1 MRKLLLV
8 LVTLLA
14 LVKAPDFL
22 PAYRDYRVVDF
33 STLVRIFD
41 FAPRKEAFAE
51 LQWNGREDVE
61 LAAGKGVHPLATP
74 DKSLEAFFGALRRA
88 EAKQDNGVV
97 RIVHYGDSPTT
108 ADLITA
114 DIRQMLQT
122 QFGDAGHG
130 YHLIAKPWAW
140 YEHRG
145 VSVDADGWTVEPANQ
160 SELQDGIFGLGGV
173 TFLGPPGAMARFKIT
188 AEEQIEVHA
197 WRRPGGGRLSVYSGG
212 MRLGE
217 IDTQAAQSQEA
228 FATFSLPANAKQVE
242 LRVSSGM
249 VRLFGVEFGK
259 SQPGIIYSSLGV
271 NGAHV
276 GMLATRFRED
286 HWTRSLQHVKP
297 DLVVLNYG
305 TNESTSMEFVDS
317 SYEKTLRTAIARVR
331 KALPKSSLLIMSPMD
346 RGQREMSGTIG
357 TVPAL
362 RKVVAIQ
369 AKVAADTKVAFF
381 NTFEAM
387 GGEGTMGRWYL
398 AEPRMVG
405 ADLIHPMPSGAKL
418 VGNLFFKAV
427 LDSYNRYKVKTLR
440 QQFSNKSATIKASGA
455 GTTSPVP
462 LPRAQ

>member
-1 MRKLLLV
+1 MKRILLV
-8 LVTLLA
+8 LATLLV

-22 PAYRDYRVVDF
+22 PYYQDYKVFDF

-41 FAPRKEAFAE
+41 FAPRKEE
-51 LQWNGREDVE
+51 LALLEWNGRDE
-61 LAAGKGVHPLATP
+61 LELSAGKGVHPLSQP
-74 DKSLEAFFGALRRA
+74 DKSLDAFFSALRRA
-88 EAKQDNGVV
+88 ETKQENGVV

-114 DIRQMLQT
+114 DIRQMLQA

-145 VSVDADGWTVEPANQ
+145 ISVDADGWTVEPANG
-160 SELQDGIFGLGGV
+160 SELQDGLYGLGGV
-173 TFLGPPGAMARFKIT
+173 TFIGPPGAVARFRI
-188 AEEQIEVHA
+188 ASEEQVEVHA
-197 WRRPGGGRLSVYSGG
+197 WRQPGGGRLSVYSSGL
-212 MRLGE
+212 RLGE
-217 IDTQAAQSQEA
+217 IDTQAAQPQEA
-228 FATFSLPANAKQVE
+228 FATFSLPEKAKSVE
-242 LRVSSGM
+242 LRVTSGT
-249 VRLFGVEFGK
+249 VRLFGAEFGK
-259 SQPGIIYSSLGV
+259 AQPGVIYSSLGV

-286 HWTRSLQHVKP
+286 HWSRILQHVKP

-305 TNESTSMEFVDS
+305 TNESTSMQFVDS
-317 SYEKTLRTAIARVR
+317 AYEKTLRTAITRVR
-331 KALPKSSLLIMSPMD
+331 KALPKSSVLIMSPMD
-346 RGQREMSGTIG
+346 RGQREMSGAIG

-398 AEPRMVG
+398 KEPRMVG
-405 ADLIHPMPSGAKL
+405 ADLIHPMPSGAKI

-440 QQFSNKSATIKASGA
+440 AMIKGNGASTNSA
-455 GTTSPVP
+455 VP
-462 LPRAQ
+462 HAVPQPRAQ

>member
-1 MRKLLLV
+1 VKKTLLV
-8 LVTLLA
+8 LATLLV
-14 LVKAPDFL
+14 LVKAPDFI
-22 PAYRDYRVVDF
+22 PYYKDYKVFDF
-33 STLVRIFD
+33 ATLVNIFD
-41 FAPRKEAFAE
+41 FAPRKEALAE
-51 LQWNGREDVE
+51 LRWNGRDDVE
-61 LAAGKGVHPLATP
+61 LASGKGVHPLSLP
-74 DKSLEAFFGALRRA
+74 DKSFDAFFAALRRA
-88 EAKQDNGVV
+88 ETKQDNGVV
-97 RIVHYGDSPTT
+97 RVVHYGDSPTT

-145 VSVDADGWTVEPANQ
+145 ISVDADGWTVEAANQ
-160 SELQDGIFGLGGV
+160 SELQDGLYGLGGA
-173 TFLGPPGAMARFKIT
+173 TFIGPPGAVARFKVPN
-188 AEEQIEVHA
+188 EEQVEVHA
-197 WRRPGGGRLSVYSGG
+197 WRQPGGGRLSVYSGG
-212 MRLGE
+212 IRLGE
-217 IDTQAAQSQEA
+217 IDTQAAQQQEG
-228 FATFSLPANAKQVE
+228 FASFTLPEKAKSVE
-242 LRVSSGM
+242 LRVTSGT

-259 SQPGIIYSSLGV
+259 AQPGVIYSSLGV
-271 NGAHV
+271 NGAHI

-286 HWTRSLQHVKP
+286 HWSRILQHVKP

-331 KALPKSSLLIMSPMD
+331 KALPKSSILIMSPMD
-346 RGQREMSGTIG
+346 RGQREMSGQIG

-398 AEPRMVG
+398 SEPRMVG

-440 QQFSNKSATIKASGA
+440 AMIKGSGA
-455 GTTSPVP
+455 STNPAMP
-462 LPRAQ
+462 KPRSQ

>member
-1 MRKLLLV
+1 MQRILLV
-8 LVTLLA
+8 LATLLV
-14 LVKAPDFL
+14 LVKAPDFI
-22 PAYRDYRVVDF
+22 PYYKDYQVFDL

-41 FAPRKEAFAE
+41 FQPRKEALAE
-51 LQWNGREDVE
+51 LQWNGRDDVE
-61 LAAGKGVHPLATP
+61 LAASKGVHPLTTP
-74 DKSLEAFFGALRRA
+74 DKSLEAFFAALRRA
-88 EAKQDNGVV
+88 ETKQENGIV

-140 YEHRG
+140 YAHRG
-145 VSVDADGWTVEPANQ
+145 VSVDSDGWTVEAANQ
-160 SELQDGIFGLGGV
+160 PESHDGIFGLGGA
-173 TFLGPPGAMARFKIT
+173 TFIGPPGAVARFKIPN
-188 AEEQIEVHA
+188 EEQVEVHA
-197 WRRPGGGRLSVYSGG
+197 WRQPGGGRLSVHSGG
-212 MRLGE
+212 LRLGE
-217 IDTQAAQSQEA
+217 IDTQAAQPQEA

-242 LRVSSGM
+242 LRVTSGT
-249 VRLFGVEFGK
+249 VRLFGVQFGK
-259 SQPGIIYSSLGV
+259 AQPGVMYSSLGV
-271 NGAHV
+271 NGAHI
-276 GMLATRFRED
+276 GMLAHRFHEG
-286 HWTRSLQHVKP
+286 HWSRILQHVKP

-305 TNESTSMEFVDS
+305 TNESTSMQFVDN
-317 SYEKTLRTAIARVR
+317 SYERTLRAAITRVK
-331 KALPKSSLLIMSPMD
+331 KALPKSSILIMSPMD
-346 RGQREMSGTIG
+346 RGQRELSGGIG

-418 VGNLFFKAV
+418 VGGLFYKAV

-440 QQFSNKSATIKASGA
+440 QQFGGKSAMIKSVGASSH
-455 GTTSPVP
+455 TPVP